1 MADVEENKG
10 QDLEAN
16 FNFTGKKRKAKGKGG
31 EKKND
36 EAVEETKTTEKEV
49 QSEGQGP
56 ADAVVEKDYTYEELL
71 QRVFE
76 QINEEKPEKP
86 DTKLTKIKPPQVFRV
101 GTKKTMWANFLD
113 NCASLKR
120 PTEHVLQYALAE
132 LGTNGNTDG
141 QNQLV
146 IKGRFQPKQIESVLR
161 HYFSEYVCCRTCK
174 SGDTLLEKENRLYFI
189 QCQHCGSR
197 RSVAAI
203 NKGYQAQVGKRK
215 KE

>member
-1 MADVEENKG
+1 
-10 QDLEAN
+10 
-16 FNFTGKKRKAKGKGG
+16 
-31 EKKND
+31 
-36 EAVEETKTTEKEV
+36 
-49 QSEGQGP
+49 
-56 ADAVVEKDYTYEELL
+56 
-71 QRVFE
+71 
-76 QINEEKPEKP
+76 
-86 DTKLTKIKPPQVFRV
+86 
-101 GTKKTMWANFLD
+101 MWANFTD

-120 PTEHVLQYALAE
+120 PPDHVLQYALAE
-132 LGTNGNTDG
+132 LGTTGSADG

-174 SGDTLLEKENRLYFI
+174 SGDTALEKENRLYFI
-189 QCQHCGSR
+189 QCQNCGSR